1 MLTSISLWYG
11 SIRVDKL
18 LDATSGELF
27 KIDTTS
33 GHVLHEAWL
42 SELDFERLQQVERQ
56 MQELA
61 A

>member
-18 LDATSGELF
+18 LDASNGEVF
-27 KIDTTS
+27 KFDTTS
-33 GHVLHEAWL
+33 GHVLHDSWL
-42 SELDFERLQQVERQ
+42 SELDFERLQQIKEQ
-56 MQELA
+56 LQELA